1 MDVVLTDHH
10 TVPDELPPADAIL
23 NPKLLEEGTGQ
34 GISPAVGWCIF
45 YALPCLR
52 KRAFLTGRKDFW
64 TCLRYPL

>member
-23 NPKLLEEGTGQ
+23 NPKLLEEGHRARN
-34 GISPAVGWCIF
+34 ISGCGMVYFLCL
-45 YALPCLR
+45 ALLE